1 MHGWGCRP
9 WRGEEYKGLLV
20 ETGGEGREAGALTL
34 AGLLAKWA
42 FTTATDPVKTLAYV
56 RYLGF
61 EGSAAPLFAISKP
74 RRQERKSEQLQR
86 SVLQVDAP
94 FLVPS
99 RLLSRPQVGKQL

>member
-1 MHGWGCRP
+1 MNGCRP
-9 WRGEEYKGLLV
+9 WRGEEYKGLRV

-86 SVLQVDAP
+86 SVLQVDLP
-94 FLVPS
+94 YSVPR
-99 RLLSRPQVGKQL
+99 RLCPGPVGKKL